1 MGRYGRLCLI
11 DRLTGRMVIGLIR
24 SLGGSHLTK
33 LITGCQI
40 RQMDLGVR
48 RNGGVNTIRM
58 KTGQEQKRGCSSFL
72 KEVFIQLP
80 ESPCSGDSLLV
91 RLAGPLGH
99 FGTIVGTLGA
109 PVGHIAEPSGP
120 FGGDTGGAIR
130 KPSGH
135 FWDPSMENMGSIAMD
150 PMQCNA
156 LKI

>member
-1 MGRYGRLCLI
+1 M
-11 DRLTGRMVIGLIR
+11 IGLIR

-58 KTGQEQKRGCSSFL
+58 KTEQEQKHGCSSFL

-120 FGGDTGGAIR
+120 FGETLVV
-130 KPSGH
+130 H
-135 FWDPSMENMGSIAMD
+135 FGTQVGTLGP
-150 PMQCNA
+150 
-156 LKI
+156 